1 MALKNAPPILRGL
14 ETARR
19 SGARTRKTAQRGTG
33 VEAKPYLSGRYL
45 VTRDGSVIL
54 AAKTSAGPA
63 GRHLIPTLFGKGSVA
78 YFVRTERGLNAKSR
92 TVRQI
97 VKDVWGID
105 RRFAEKDF
113 YRIHDLAV
121 KINAEITGNKS
132 ASVAR
137 VRHAIAGPA
146 VGFADCPYQHMA
158 TGCREYPSWDCPEM
172 DPLSCGQWAV
182 ATNGGTYARS

>member
-1 MALKNAPPILRGL
+1 M
-14 ETARR
+14 
-19 SGARTRKTAQRGTG
+19 
-33 VEAKPYLSGRYL
+33 EAKLYLSGRYL
-45 VTRDGSVIL
+45 VTRDGSVTL
-54 AAKTSAGPA
+54 AVKTSAGPA
-63 GRHLIPTLFGKGSVA
+63 GRHLIPTLSGKGAVS
-78 YFVRTERGLNAKSR
+78 YFIRPGRGINAKSR
-92 TVRQI
+92 SVRQI

-105 RRFAEKDF
+105 RKFSEKDF
-113 YRIHDLAV
+113 YRLHDLAV

-146 VGFADCPYQHMA
+146 VDFADCPFPRMS